1 MMRVIL
7 LSKANIVG
15 IYQRKLEYLAQHN
28 IELLAL
34 VPPSWRDERGEQP
47 LESVYT
53 HGYRLQVLPL
63 RFNGHFHLH
72 HYRGLG
78 RAIHSFKPDIV
89 HIDEEPYN
97 LAAWQALLHAR
108 RVSAK
113 TLFFSWQNILR
124 HYPLPFDW
132 GEQWVLRT
140 VDYALVGT
148 ASAGAVWRAK
158 GYTGRMAVIPQF
170 GVDTAL
176 FRPLAQLPERPFTI
190 GYIGRLVPEK
200 GVHLLL
206 AAAAR
211 LTGTWQL
218 RIVGAGPQRD
228 ALAAQSASLGI
239 SDRVTFIP
247 QRPSLEM
254 PHEYAVLDVVVL
266 PSLTQP
272 NWKEQFGRVLIEAMA
287 AGVPV
292 IGSDSGAIPD
302 VIADAGLIF
311 PEGDVAALAAHL
323 TALQRNTTQCAALRS
338 KGLQRVH
345 AQFTHER
352 IAAQTIEV
360 YRAMLA

>member
-1 MMRVIL
+1 MRVIL

-28 IELLAL
+28 VELLAL

-47 LESVYT
+47 LEPVYT
-53 HGYRLQVLPL
+53 NGYQLQVIPL

-72 HYRGLG
+72 HYHGLG
-78 RAIHSFKPDIV
+78 RVIHGFKPDIV

-97 LAAWQALLHAR
+97 LAAWQALFHAR
-108 RVSAK
+108 RMKAK

-124 HYPLPFDW
+124 HYPLPFAW
-132 GEQWVLRT
+132 GERWVLRT

-148 ASAGAVWRAK
+148 KSAGEVWRAK

-170 GVDTAL
+170 GVDTTL
-176 FRPLAQLPERPFTI
+176 FQPVEELPERPFTI
-190 GYIGRLVPEK
+190 GYIGRLVQEK

-211 LTGTWQL
+211 LTGGWHL

-228 ALAAQSASLGI
+228 TLAAQSEALGI

-254 PHEYAVLDVVVL
+254 PHEYASLDVLVL
-266 PSLTQP
+266 PSLTQT

-287 AGVPV
+287 AGVLV

-302 VIADAGLIF
+302 VIADAGLLF
-311 PEGDVAALAAHL
+311 PEGDVDALAAHL
-323 TALQRNTTQCAALRS
+323 IMLQGNANHRAALRD
-338 KGLQRVH
+338 KGLQRVRE
-345 AQFTHER
+345 QFTHES
-352 IAAQTIEV
+352 IATKTVEV